1 MNCSALFRANTSNDP
16 LLISDLPRYFVRVL
30 WIARPPYVRWT
41 LIGLLVLVSLWL
53 ELRPSAT
60 VTHPFLTR
68 DLIGGESVENALEW
82 REIAQGVLEPVPG
95 TGFADRRLTA
105 GQPLLHGDTTDV
117 AMVVPPG
124 WWLVDVV
131 VPAEATAGTHV
142 QLVVLPS
149 PGHRPIPP
157 IGGLVTGIRP
167 ADYESDGLIGSVAFP
182 PDRAATAAV
191 AIAEK
196 RVSVLVQAYNEPA
209 AD

>member
-1 MNCSALFRANTSNDP
+1 M
-16 LLISDLPRYFVRVL
+16 L
-30 WIARPPYVRWT
+30 WINRPPYIRWT

-53 ELRPSAT
+53 EIRPSAT

-68 DLIGGESVENALEW
+68 DLTRGEPVENAIEW
-82 REIAQGVLEPVPG
+82 RDIAQGVLEPVPG
-95 TGFADRRLTA
+95 TGFADRRLTG
-105 GQPLLHGDTTDV
+105 GQPLLRGDTTDV

-131 VPAEATAGTHV
+131 VPTEASAGTQV
-142 QLVVLPS
+142 QLVILPT

-157 IGGLVTGIRP
+157 IGGVVTGVRP
-167 ADYESDGLIGSVAFP
+167 ADYEGDGMIGSVAFP

-196 RVSVLVQAYNEPA
+196 RVSVLVQAHDEPA
-209 AD
+209 AH